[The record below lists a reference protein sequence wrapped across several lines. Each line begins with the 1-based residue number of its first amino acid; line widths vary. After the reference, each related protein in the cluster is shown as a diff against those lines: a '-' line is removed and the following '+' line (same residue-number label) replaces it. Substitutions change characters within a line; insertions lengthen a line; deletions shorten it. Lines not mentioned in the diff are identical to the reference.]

1 MVETINERRRPL
13 THGFGRTRVGTDV
26 PRHTVREALGRS
38 EFHPGNPL
46 DEVHETQTAWVFLA
60 GDRAYKVKKP
70 VRMEVPDFST
80 LEQRRL
86 ACLEELRVN
95 RELAPAIGLRVRA
108 MVPRLGCMVLADDG
122 ARGAVEYAIEMR
134 RFDDA
139 RTMASLVQ
147 RGVLT
152 DEQVAAVAQRLAAFH
167 ASAPRFSPRDHVL
180 AVMRASQRNVRQLLA
195 LTSEDVA
202 RSVRACAR
210 FTDAFLLT
218 HGHEIAARADAGFIR
233 DGHGDLRAAHVVF
246 DDRLAIIGRHELDP
260 RLREIDVAED
270 VAFLV
275 MDLERIGAQR
285 AADLLVQRYWEAGG
299 ELCSPELLAFYGAQR
314 ARVRANV
321 ELLQAQH
328 LDDEAAAPARDRAG
342 ELLRHA
348 ERLAW
353 RARGPIVLMIG
364 GPAVRGESMLA
375 AELSRR
381 SGFEVLSPDLLR
393 EEHYRE
399 LGERAREV
407 VITGHSVIVDA
418 TLGHPRL
425 RAEFVGGLRDS
436 RALHAFA
443 ADGASCSAWDEMR
456 GKAILNVRP
465 SAGVEHVVDQIAGW
479 LDARQSAVCPPE

>member
-1 MVETINERRRPL
+1 
-13 THGFGRTRVGTDV
+13 V

-38 EFHPGNPL
+38 EFQPGSPL

-70 VRMEVPDFST
+70 VQMEVPDFST

-86 ACLEELRVN
+86 ACIEELRVN
-95 RELAPAIGLRVRA
+95 RELAPRIGLRVRA
-108 MVPRLGCMVLADDG
+108 MVPRLGSVVLADEG

-134 RFDDA
+134 RFGDA
-139 RTMASLVQ
+139 RTMASLAQ
-147 RGVLT
+147 RGLLT
-152 DEQVAAVAQRLAAFH
+152 DDHVAAVAQRLAAFH
-167 ASAPRFSPRDHVL
+167 ASAPRFWPLDRVL
-180 AVMRASQRNVRQLLA
+180 AVMRASQRNVRELLD
-195 LTSEDVA
+195 LTNEDAA
-202 RSVRACAR
+202 RSVRASAR

-218 HGHEIAARADAGFIR
+218 HGHEIATRADAGFVR

-246 DDRLAIIGRHELDP
+246 DERLAIVGRHELDQ
-260 RLREIDVAED
+260 RLREIDVADD
-270 VAFLV
+270 VACLV
-275 MDLERIGAQR
+275 MDLERIGDRR

-314 ARVRANV
+314 ALLRAKV
-321 ELLQAQH
+321 ELLRAQH
-328 LDDEAAAPARDRAG
+328 LDDEAEAAARDRAD

-353 RARGPIVLMIG
+353 RGRGPIVLMIG
-364 GPAVRGESMLA
+364 GPGVRGESMLA

-381 SGFEVLSPDLLR
+381 SGFEVLSSDLVR

-407 VITGHSVIVDA
+407 VLNGHSVIVDT

-425 RAEFVGGLRDS
+425 RAGFVEGLGDS
-436 RALHAFA
+436 RKLHALESATRA
-443 ADGASCSAWDEMR
+443 AAHGAIYSAWDEVR
-456 GKAILNVRP
+456 GKSILTVRA
-465 SAGVEHVVDQIAGW
+465 SAGVEHVVHQIAGW
-479 LDARQSAVCPPE
+479 LDARQSPVCLPD